1 MALDEENQHT
11 NNLRDKKSYLLVTHT
26 ILLTI
31 LSMVVWKQKYSTR
44 KSIEENIIDNPTG
57 KLRLIQDV
65 REREGNIIQ
74 DVREREGNIIQDVR
88 EREGN
93 IIQDVREWEGNIFER
108 EFDSTLPLNRKQI
121 TNIKPS
127 LAKITNGS
135 EEYEILRNI
144 SYLLDQPNNSLSWHH
159 SAEEQPFLQEIL
171 FRNKKQPYY
180 VLLLNQSLKD
190 IERFCTITL
199 APTSFCS
206 ILAIDTTFNIGRH
219 YVTQTTYQNLS
230 IFRKYTLK
238 APCAV

>member
-1 MALDEENQHT
+1 M
-11 NNLRDKKSYLLVTHT
+11 
-26 ILLTI
+26 
-31 LSMVVWKQKYSTR
+31 
-44 KSIEENIIDNPTG
+44 
-57 KLRLIQDV
+57 
-65 REREGNIIQ
+65 
-74 DVREREGNIIQDVR
+74 
-88 EREGN
+88 
-93 IIQDVREWEGNIFER
+93 
-108 EFDSTLPLNRKQI
+108 PLNRKQI

-127 LAKITNGS
+127 LAKITKGS

-144 SYLLDQPNNSLSWHH
+144 SYLLDQPNNSLSWHP

-171 FRNKKQPYY
+171 LRNKKQPYY

-219 YVTQTTYQNLS
+219 VTQTTYQNMS

-238 APCAV
+238 PPCPVLIHPHQKEVDFPYMSQAVKRGNSRLEDTALIGTYQCQELIHGIIAETNGKTSNLLGKEHVRKNIKKKLENLSFSTKNKVDIKYLWKSISKRKEWSYAAQNCG

>member
-1 MALDEENQHT
+1 MALNEENQHT

-57 KLRLIQDV
+57 KLRL
-65 REREGNIIQ
+65 IQ

-144 SYLLDQPNNSLSWHH
+144 SYLLDQPNNSLSWHP

>member
-1 MALDEENQHT
+1 M
-11 NNLRDKKSYLLVTHT
+11 
-26 ILLTI
+26 
-31 LSMVVWKQKYSTR
+31 
-44 KSIEENIIDNPTG
+44 
-57 KLRLIQDV
+57 
-65 REREGNIIQ
+65 
-74 DVREREGNIIQDVR
+74 
-88 EREGN
+88 
-93 IIQDVREWEGNIFER
+93 
-108 EFDSTLPLNRKQI
+108 PLNKKQI

-144 SYLLDQPNNSLSWHH
+144 SYLLDQPNNSLSWHP

>member
-88 EREGN
+88 E
-93 IIQDVREWEGNIFER
+93 WEGNIFER

-144 SYLLDQPNNSLSWHH
+144 SYLLDQPNNSLSWHP